1 MGTLDNIIDVT
12 KATKGGFIMARYLL
26 QVCIKPEAY
35 TPMIQNPQDRGEAV
49 RPVFEAVGGRLEE
62 YYFAV
67 GENTVYVLCEVP
79 DLTSLEALNMA
90 VLAGG
95 AIASIK
101 ATGILTAKEAVD
113 VMKKAGDVVYRP
125 PSK

>member
-1 MGTLDNIIDVT
+1 MS
-12 KATKGGFIMARYLL
+12 RYLL

-35 TPMIQNPQDRGEAV
+35 APMMQNPQDRGEAV
-49 RPVFEAVGGRLEE
+49 RPVFEAVGGSLEE

-67 GENTVYVLCEVP
+67 GENTVYVLCEVRDP
-79 DLTSLEALNMA
+79 VNMESITMA

-95 AIASIK
+95 AITSIK
-101 ATGILTAKEAVD
+101 ATVILTAQETID
-113 VMKKAGDVVYRP
+113 VMKKAGDLLYRP

>member
-1 MGTLDNIIDVT
+1 
-12 KATKGGFIMARYLL
+12 MARYLL
-26 QVCIKPEAY
+26 QVDLKPEAY
-35 TPMIQNPQDRGEAV
+35 ATMMQNPQDRAEAV
-49 RPVFEAVGGRLEE
+49 RPIFEAVGGSLEE

-67 GENTVYVLCEVP
+67 GENTVYVVCEVP
-79 DLTSLEALNMA
+79 DPASQEALTMA

-95 AIASIK
+95 AITSIK
-101 ATGILTAKEAVD
+101 TTGILTAQEAMD

>member
-1 MGTLDNIIDVT
+1 
-12 KATKGGFIMARYLL
+12 MARYLL
-26 QVCIKPEAY
+26 QISIKPEAY
-35 TPMIQNPQDRGEAV
+35 ATMMQNPQDRGEAV
-49 RPVFEAVGGRLEE
+49 RPIFEAVGGSLEE

-79 DLTSLEALNMA
+79 DLASQEALTMV

-95 AIASIK
+95 AITSIK

-113 VMKKAGDVVYRP
+113 VMKKAGEIVYSP
-125 PSK
+125 PSS

>member
-1 MGTLDNIIDVT
+1 
-12 KATKGGFIMARYLL
+12 MARYLL
-26 QVCIKPEAY
+26 QLGIKPEAY
-35 TPMIQNPQDRGEAV
+35 APMMQNPQDRGEAV
-49 RPVFEAVGGRLEE
+49 RPVFETFGGSLEE

-67 GENTVYVLCEVP
+67 GENTVYVLCELP
-79 DLTSLEALNMA
+79 DLASLEAITMA

-95 AIASIK
+95 AITSCK
-101 ATGILTAKEAVD
+101 ATGILTSQETID

>member
-1 MGTLDNIIDVT
+1 
-12 KATKGGFIMARYLL
+12 MARYLFQL
-26 QVCIKPEAY
+26 CIKPEVYA
-35 TPMIQNPQDRGEAV
+35 TMMQNPQDRGEAT
-49 RPVFEAVGGRLEE
+49 RPLFEAVGGRMEE

-79 DLTSLEALNMA
+79 DPATVEALTMA

-95 AIASIK
+95 AVTSTK
-101 ATGILTAKEAVD
+101 VTGILTAHEAID
-113 VMKKAGDVVYRP
+113 VMKKAGDIVYRP